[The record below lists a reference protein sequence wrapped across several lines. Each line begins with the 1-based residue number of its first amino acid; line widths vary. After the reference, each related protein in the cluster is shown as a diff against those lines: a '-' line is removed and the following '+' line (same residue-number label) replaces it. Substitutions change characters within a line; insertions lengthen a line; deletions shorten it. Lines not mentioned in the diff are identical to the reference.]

1 MNRFVRQLLPFGTLT
16 LIIAALSALEPDT
29 FLTAENFSNVFS
41 RSSYS
46 GIIAMGMT
54 AVIISGGID
63 LSVGSMMALCGM
75 VAGLVMT
82 QNGNVVPTPG
92 LMVLGTLAGIGMGLL
107 CGLLNGSLITLLNL
121 PPFIVTL
128 GTMSAFRG
136 ISLVM
141 NNGMMFDVPTYK
153 FLGEGMLPLW
163 QTAEK
168 MVAGSDGTLQR
179 HVLEVLPPWRSPDA
193 AALGSGVQ
201 IMPHGIP
208 VNVLIF
214 LSIALA
220 AFFLLRYTPLGRY
233 TYAIGSNRQAAYHAG
248 VNVRRNLIAVYALAG
263 LAVGIGAMIA
273 TSRTV
278 SAQPNAGISL
288 ELDVIAAV
296 VIGGASLSGG
306 RGTVIGTIIGT
317 LLIIFLRNGCTLLG
331 ISTNI
336 QFVVIGAIII
346 AAVALDQAARAK
358 AETA

>member
-1 MNRFVRQLLPFGTLT
+1 MNKFARQLLPFGTLT
-16 LIIAALSALEPDT
+16 LLIATLSALEPDT
-29 FLTAENFSNVFS
+29 FLTAQNFSNVLS

-75 VAGLVMT
+75 IAGLIMT
-82 QNGNVVPTPG
+82 LHGEVVPTPG
-92 LMVLGTLAGIGMGLL
+92 LMVLGTLAGVGMGLV

-136 ISLVM
+136 ISYVI
-141 NNGMMFDVPTYK
+141 NKGMMFDVPTYTY
-153 FLGEGMLPLW
+153 LGEGKI
-163 QTAEK
+163 A
-168 MVAGSDGTLQR
+168 D
-179 HVLEVLPPWRSPDA
+179 
-193 AALGSGVQ
+193 
-201 IMPHGIP
+201 IP

-214 LSIALA
+214 LLIVLV
-220 AFFLLRYTPLGRY
+220 AFFILRYTPLGRY

-248 VNVRRNLIAVYALAG
+248 VNVNRNLIAIYTLTG
-263 LAVGIGAMIA
+263 LFVGIAALIA

-278 SAQPNAGISL
+278 SAQPTAGISL

-306 RGTVIGTIIGT
+306 RGTVIGTIVGT
-317 LLIIFLRNGCTLLG
+317 LLISFLRNGCTLLG

-336 QFVVIGAIII
+336 QLVVIGAIII
-346 AAVALDQAARAK
+346 GAVALDQAARAK
-358 AETA
+358 AEAA

>member
-1 MNRFVRQLLPFGTLT
+1 MNKFVRQLLPFGTLT

-29 FLTAENFSNVFS
+29 FLTMENFSNVLS

-63 LSVGSMMALCGM
+63 LSVGSMMALSGM
-75 VAGLVMT
+75 VAGFVMT
-82 QNGNVVPTPG
+82 KNGNVVPTPG
-92 LMVLGTLAGIGMGLL
+92 LMVLGTFAGVAMGVL

-136 ISLVM
+136 ISYVM
-141 NNGMMFDVPTYK
+141 NNGMMFDVPTYT
-153 FLGEGMLPLW
+153 FLWGD
-163 QTAEK
+163 TI
-168 MVAGSDGTLQR
+168 AG
-179 HVLEVLPPWRSPDA
+179 V
-193 AALGSGVQ
+193 
-201 IMPHGIP
+201 P

-214 LSIALA
+214 LILVLK
-220 AFFLLRYTPLGRY
+220 AFFILRYTPLGRY

-248 VNVRRNLIAVYALAG
+248 VNVNRNLIAIYTITG
-263 LAVGIGAMIA
+263 LFVGIAAMIA
-273 TSRTV
+273 TSGTV
-278 SAQPNAGISL
+278 SAQPTAGQGL

-306 RGTVIGTIIGT
+306 RGTVVGTVIGT
-317 LLIIFLRNGCTLLG
+317 LLINFLRNGCTLLG

-336 QFVVIGAIII
+336 QLVVIGAIII
-346 AAVALDQAARAK
+346 GAVALDQAARAK

>member
-1 MNRFVRQLLPFGTLT
+1 MNKFARQLLPFGTLT

-29 FLTAENFSNVFS
+29 FLTAQNFSNVLS

-75 VAGLVMT
+75 IAGLVMT
-82 QNGNVVPTPG
+82 LHGEIVPTPG
-92 LMVLGTLAGIGMGLL
+92 LMVLGTLAGVATGLV

-136 ISLVM
+136 ISYVI
-141 NNGMMFDVPTYK
+141 NKGMMFDVPTYT
-153 FLGEGMLPLW
+153 FLGEGKI
-163 QTAEK
+163 AN
-168 MVAGSDGTLQR
+168 
-179 HVLEVLPPWRSPDA
+179 
-193 AALGSGVQ
+193 
-201 IMPHGIP
+201 IP

-214 LSIALA
+214 LLIVLV
-220 AFFLLRYTPLGRY
+220 AFFILRYTPLGRY

-248 VNVRRNLIAVYALAG
+248 VNVNRNLIAIYTLTG
-263 LAVGIGAMIA
+263 LFVGIAALIA

-278 SAQPNAGISL
+278 SAQPTAGISL

-306 RGTVIGTIIGT
+306 RGTVIGTIVGT
-317 LLIIFLRNGCTLLG
+317 LLISFLRNGCTLLG

-336 QFVVIGAIII
+336 QLVVIGVIII
-346 AAVALDQAARAK
+346 GAVALDQAARAK

>member
-1 MNRFVRQLLPFGTLT
+1 MNKFARQLLPFGTLT

-29 FLTAENFSNVFS
+29 FLTAQNFSNVLS

-75 VAGLVMT
+75 IAGLIMT
-82 QNGNVVPTPG
+82 LHGEIVPTPG
-92 LMVLGTLAGIGMGLL
+92 LMVLGTLAGVGMGLV

-136 ISLVM
+136 ISYVI
-141 NNGMMFDVPTYK
+141 NKGMMFDVPTYT
-153 FLGEGMLPLW
+153 FLGEGKI
-163 QTAEK
+163 A
-168 MVAGSDGTLQR
+168 D
-179 HVLEVLPPWRSPDA
+179 
-193 AALGSGVQ
+193 
-201 IMPHGIP
+201 IP

-214 LSIALA
+214 LLIVLL
-220 AFFLLRYTPLGRY
+220 AFFILRYTPLGRY

-248 VNVRRNLIAVYALAG
+248 VNVNRNLIAIYTLTG
-263 LAVGIGAMIA
+263 LFVGIAALIA

-278 SAQPNAGISL
+278 SAQPTAGISL

-306 RGTVIGTIIGT
+306 RGTVIGTIVGT
-317 LLIIFLRNGCTLLG
+317 LLISFLRNGCTLLG

-336 QFVVIGAIII
+336 QLVVIGAIII
-346 AAVALDQAARAK
+346 GAVALDQAARAK

>member
-1 MNRFVRQLLPFGTLT
+1 MNKFVRQLLPFGTLT

-29 FLTAENFSNVFS
+29 FLTTQNFSNVLS

-63 LSVGSMMALCGM
+63 LSVGSMMALSGM

-82 QNGNVVPTPG
+82 QNGSVVPTPG
-92 LMVLGTLAGIGMGLL
+92 LMVLGTFVGVGTGLL

-136 ISLVM
+136 ISYVI
-141 NNGMMFDVPTYK
+141 NKGMMFDVPTYT
-153 FLGEGMLPLW
+153 FLGEGKI
-163 QTAEK
+163 A
-168 MVAGSDGTLQR
+168 D
-179 HVLEVLPPWRSPDA
+179 
-193 AALGSGVQ
+193 
-201 IMPHGIP
+201 IP

-214 LSIALA
+214 LAIVLI
-220 AFFLLRYTPLGRY
+220 AFFILRYTPLGRY

-248 VNVRRNLIAVYALAG
+248 VNVNRTLIAVYAVTG
-263 LAVGIGAMIA
+263 LFVGIAAMIA

-278 SAQPNAGISL
+278 SAQPTAGISL

-306 RGTVIGTIIGT
+306 RGTVIGTIVGT
-317 LLIIFLRNGCTLLG
+317 LLISFLRNGCTLLG

-336 QFVVIGAIII
+336 QLVVIGAIII
-346 AAVALDQAARAK
+346 GAVALDQAARAK

>member
-1 MNRFVRQLLPFGTLT
+1 MNKFVRQLLPFGTLT
-16 LIIAALSALEPDT
+16 LIIAALAALKPDT
-29 FLTAENFSNVFS
+29 FLTMENFSNVFS

-54 AVIISGGID
+54 AIIISGGID
-63 LSVGSMMALCGM
+63 LSVGSMMALAGM
-75 VAGLVMT
+75 VAGFVMT
-82 QNGNVVPTPG
+82 KNGDVAPTAG
-92 LMVLGTLAGIGMGLL
+92 LMVLGTFVGVLMGVL

-136 ISLVM
+136 LSLVM
-141 NNGMMFDVPTYK
+141 NNGMMFDAPDYT
-153 FLGEGMLPLW
+153 FLGEGTL
-163 QTAEK
+163 
-168 MVAGSDGTLQR
+168 AG
-179 HVLEVLPPWRSPDA
+179 V
-193 AALGSGVQ
+193 
-201 IMPHGIP
+201 P

-214 LSIALA
+214 LLIALL

-248 VNVRRNLIAVYALAG
+248 VNVNRNLIAIYTIAG
-263 LAVGIGAMIA
+263 LFVGIAAMIA

-278 SAQPNAGISL
+278 SAQPNAGQGL

-306 RGTVIGTIIGT
+306 RGTVLGTVVGT
-317 LLIIFLRNGCTLLG
+317 LLITFLRNGLTLLG
-331 ISTNI
+331 IETNT

-346 AAVALDQAARAK
+346 AAVAVDQAARAK
-358 AETA
+358 AETT